1 MHEVFET
8 FWRMALSPRPII
20 QSDKG
25 NEIEDSILYE
35 NWAEVDIILNRM
47 AYIFEA
53 PEAGI
58 SGIDK

>member
-1 MHEVFET
+1 MYQGFET
-8 FWRMALSPRPII
+8 FWRMALSPSPTI

-25 NEIEDSILYE
+25 NEMEDSILYE

-58 SGIDK
+58 SGVDK